1 MTVFQFTH
9 FFFTRTWYLHL
20 KSKYPLYYKYIECFF
35 SIPVHHPSHTSSS
48 HSQHSLTKSDD
59 LYVNDEPPP
68 KMLPL
73 RPIIR
78 GPYSENG
85 DDDDHSSETTIVYT
99 EQHTEVKLNCEVDLD
114 IAAVVWMHNGQVS
127 SLISHVYCYFFAQ
140 SFFPPYNTM
149 TVMMTT
155 TTMKLAKIKQ
165 EMMKYDIFFFSS
177 SSRFFRLKKH
187 RFTRE

>member
-1 MTVFQFTH
+1 M
-9 FFFTRTWYLHL
+9 
-20 KSKYPLYYKYIECFF
+20 F
-35 SIPVHHPSHTSSS
+35 SYSCSPSSHSSSS
-48 HSQHSLTKSDD
+48 HSQLSLTKSDD

-85 DDDDHSSETTIVYT
+85 DDDDHSSDTTIVYT

-127 SLISHVYCYFFAQ
+127 SLISHVYCYLFAH
-140 SFFPPYNTM
+140 SFFPTTYNTM

-155 TTMKLAKIKQ
+155 TMKPANIKQ
-165 EMMKYDIFFFSS
+165 EMMKYDIFSFLFSS

-187 RFTRE
+187 RFTRG